1 MILRAREGGETTVSQ
16 TASKH
21 LECLLKIPGS
31 GSSSKAIKLVLLVVE
46 LGNLHFYRP
55 PWSTVIK
62 ISV

>member
-31 GSSSKAIKLVLLVVE
+31 GSSSKATKIGASGGRAWKSAFLSTSVVYC
-46 LGNLHFYRP
+46 H
-55 PWSTVIK
+55 
-62 ISV
+62 